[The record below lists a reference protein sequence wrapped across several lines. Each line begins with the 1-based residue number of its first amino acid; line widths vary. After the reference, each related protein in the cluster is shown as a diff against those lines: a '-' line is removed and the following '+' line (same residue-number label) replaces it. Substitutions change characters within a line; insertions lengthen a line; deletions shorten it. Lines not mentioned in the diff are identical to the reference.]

1 MKFKPIIIVAGEPN
15 SVFVEIFIKILKKK
29 VFKSPIILICSKK
42 IFFKQSKAL
51 KVKININEISK
62 EDLFLKKKKIK

>member
-15 SVFVEIFIKILKKK
+15 SIFVEIFFKILNKK

-42 IFFKQSKAL
+42 ILLKQSKVLNL
-51 KVKININEISK
+51 KIKFNEISK
-62 EDLFLKKKKIK
+62 EEIFLKKKKN